1 MLEASYNKSLHPIW
15 SVGPA
20 FACCSFGAANAGP
33 PAQTGELNRYILGR
47 PYFTQGKA
55 RTLGNRGCVAG
66 PSQALSLHDDGRPTR
81 LPVFMVERMPRTEYP
96 GIISSVGQTDWPV
109 IRPNSKQAYVQSVA
123 PLLYAS
129 RADYG
134 ALPYSS
140 CAPPSSDIE
149 HPKYNQSLHP
159 TGSCVTAGAVSSRF
173 LAPAAPHAP
182 AGELKRYLYPQC
194 YLSFGSFLLYS
205 FA

>member
-1 MLEASYNKSLHPIW
+1 MSTSITSGHNKSLHPIW
-15 SVGPA
+15 SVVPS
-20 FACCSFGAANAGP
+20 FASCSWGAANAGP

-81 LPVFMVERMPRTEYP
+81 LPVFMVGRMPLTEYP

-123 PLLYAS
+123 PLQYAS

-140 CAPPSSDIE
+140 FAPPSSDIE
-149 HPKYNQSLHP
+149 HPKYNNSLHP
-159 TGSCVTAGAVSSRF
+159 TWSCVTAGAVPSFSS
-173 LAPAAPHAP
+173 APAAPHAP
-182 AGELKRYLYPQC
+182 AGELKR
-194 YLSFGSFLLYS
+194 
-205 FA
+205 